1 MRKPVQ
7 VTATNNGNFLYFC
20 VVCDD
25 GSIWTSITGQ
35 KGWTRLP
42 YIPQDEPERD
52 LQSNAPHSL
61 RFLRTEYRWGLEGH
75 QSGWHLSV
83 GDVGALL
90 DVVTAA
96 QRVVARHDAG
106 ERPINVEE
114 LRLKL
119 SALEQEEPR

>member
-1 MRKPVQ
+1 MRKPISV
-7 VTATNNGNFLYFC
+7 ALCESGAMA
-20 VVCDD
+20 VCDD
-25 GSIWTSITGQ
+25 GSIWGYDEDHT
-35 KGWTRLP
+35 WTRLSD
-42 YIPQDEPERD
+42 IPQDKPERD